1 MNTIKHTFG
10 FLVAHQKC
18 ATPLEYILKI
28 LPKCT
33 SNGPWV
39 AGGAL
44 LRTYTGKALDSDVA
58 PPVLGIAFMV
68 LYFSVK
74 ELINKK

>member
-10 FLVAHQKC
+10 FLVAQQKC
-18 ATPLEYILKI
+18 ATPLEYILEI

-33 SNGPWV
+33 TNGPWV

-44 LRTYTGKALDSDVA
+44 LRTYTGK
-58 PPVLGIAFMV
+58 
-68 LYFSVK
+68 
-74 ELINKK
+74 